1 MRLSRYLDAYQLAS
15 VTSYSLHAPVNILH
29 TGEKDE
35 NGRFLRTPTAVIDI
49 LMDAL
54 AEPIGVWRPVEHGG
68 ISKAIEAAEPTYE
81 EYLRRFENH
90 PRLCVVMEAHEG
102 AVTVRLIRRG
112 PEGGE
117 W

>member
-1 MRLSRYLDAYQLAS
+1 MRLAKYLDAYQLAS
-15 VTSYSLHAPVNILH
+15 VTSYSINAPVDILH
-29 TGEKDE
+29 TEETDE
-35 NGRFLRTPTAVIDI
+35 AGRYLRTPTTVQDI
-49 LMDAL
+49 IMDAL

-68 ISKAIEAAEPTYE
+68 IAQAIEAAEPTYE

-102 AVTVRLIRRG
+102 AVTVRLIRR
-112 PEGGE
+112 EADGGE